1 MLIVSDM
8 EEFIKIISSIR
19 SFVMKKK
26 VLLKEL
32 FLINKIKSYY
42 KRCFHFQLSQAERAV
57 NR

>member
-1 MLIVSDM
+1 MLIVADM
-8 EEFIKIISSIR
+8 EEFMKIVSSIR

-26 VLLKEL
+26 VLSKEV

-57 NR
+57 NK